1 MRVCREIDFND
12 LQNMVW
18 SGAEDTVENIA
29 NASMEDELMG
39 LLEETFMETVP
50 TETEINDFLWFD
62 SEYIYET
69 LGLNEDGEVEEED
82 EESDIDELIED
93 TIKRMEESNNFE
105 SFCGDCEECALN
117 IIKGTMARCER
128 LYNAYNENVLTS
140 GDIADIVRSENR
152 N

>member
-1 MRVCREIDFND
+1 MIICKEIDFND

-29 NASMEDELMG
+29 NANMEDELMW
-39 LLEETFMETVP
+39 LLEETFLENVP

-82 EESDIDELIED
+82 GESDIDELIEN
-93 TIKRMEESNNFE
+93 TINRMEESDDFE
-105 SFCGDCEECALN
+105 SFCEDCEECALN
-117 IIKGTMARCER
+117 NIEGTVVDCEKI
-128 LYNAYNENVLTS
+128 YNAYNENALTR
-140 GDIADIVRSENR
+140 GDIAEKVKEVM
-152 N
+152 

>member
-18 SGAEDTVENIA
+18 SGAETTVENIA
-29 NASMEDELMG
+29 NANMEDELMG
-39 LLEETFMETVP
+39 LLEEMFFGNVP

-82 EESDIDELIED
+82 EESDIDELIES
-93 TIKRMEESNNFE
+93 TINRMEESDDFE
-105 SFCGDCEECALN
+105 SFCQDCEECALN
-117 IIKGTMARCER
+117 NIEGPIADCEKI
-128 LYNAYNENVLTS
+128 YNAYNENALTS
-140 GDIADIVRSENR
+140 GDVAEKVRR
-152 N
+152 GI

>member
-18 SGAEDTVENIA
+18 SGAEVTVENIA

-39 LLEETFMETVP
+39 LLEEMFFENVP

-69 LGLNEDGEVEEED
+69 LGLNEDGEVDDEED
-82 EESDIDELIED
+82 EESDIDGLIEN
-93 TIKRMEESNNFE
+93 TINRMDKSNDFE
-105 SFCGDCEECALN
+105 SFCEDCDECALDR
-117 IIKGTMARCER
+117 IEGTIERCEKVF
-128 LYNAYNENVLTS
+128 NAYKSGALTS
-140 GDIADIVRSENR
+140 EDVAKTIEEVI
-152 N
+152 

>member
-29 NASMEDELMG
+29 NANMEDKLMG
-39 LLEETFMETVP
+39 LLEEIFLENVP

-82 EESDIDELIED
+82 EESDIDELIEN
-93 TIKRMEESNNFE
+93 TVNRMEESDDFE
-105 SFCGDCEECALN
+105 SFCEDCEECALN
-117 IIKGTMARCER
+117 NIEGTVADCRR
-128 LYNAYNENVLTS
+128 IYNTYKEEALTG
-140 GDIADIVRSENR
+140 GDVAKIVKREM
-152 N
+152 